1 MEPQPSL
8 KKKTISGLVW
18 SFGDLI
24 GNQGIQFLI
33 QVVLARLLMPEHF
46 GLIGMILVF
55 IALSN
60 SLVDSGFTQALIRE
74 RQASQTDYSTVFY
87 FNLVISLLIYSSLF
101 VAAPVISQ
109 FFNEPQLVSLVRVLS
124 IGIVIN
130 AFAIIP
136 KALFAK
142 EVNFKAQ
149 AKINLSAS
157 VLSGVIAIG
166 LAVAGYG
173 VWSLVLRQ
181 LSMNAIQSVLFN
193 ITKKWWPS
201 LVFSVASFKRLFG
214 FGWKLLVSGLIDTFY
229 TNVYFLIIGK
239 QYSATQLGYYTN
251 ASRFSEIVSQNLAAT
266 ILRVTYP
273 VLSSIQDEHE
283 RLKQSYKHI
292 TKLAAFLIFPVMVGM
307 AAVGEPLVLLVFGD
321 KWQEMIVYFQLLSIA
336 GMLYPILALDLSIL
350 QVKGRSD
357 LYLKLELINKGM
369 LTGLLVLAVVFQL
382 GVIGLIG
389 AAIVNT
395 YVEFFIN
402 SHVSKQEVSYP
413 AKEKLL
419 DLLPIFGLSFFM
431 GGVVWGLGFVLETSL
446 FVQLGMQLFL
456 GIVVY
461 IAACRLIRLAELQTV
476 YGLIHPVVKKI
487 THSFRHH

>member
-8 KKKTISGLVW
+8 KKKTIGGLLW

-33 QVVLARLLMPEHF
+33 QIILARLLLPEHF

-74 RQASQTDYSTVFY
+74 RNASQTDYSTIFY
-87 FNLVISLLIYSSLF
+87 FNLLISVLIYVILYA
-101 VAAPVISQ
+101 AAPSISR
-109 FFNEPQLVSLVRVLS
+109 FFDEPQLVSLLRLLS

-136 KALFAK
+136 KAMFAK

-149 AKINLSAS
+149 AKINLSS
-157 VLSGVIAIG
+157 SILSGVIAVV

-181 LSMNAIQSVLFN
+181 LSMNAIQSLLFA
-193 ITKKWWPS
+193 ISKKWIPS
-201 LVFSVASFKRLFG
+201 LVFSIASFKRLFG

-229 TNVYFLIIGK
+229 TNVYFLIIGR
-239 QYSATQLGYYTN
+239 QYSAAQLGYYTN
-251 ASRFSEIVSQNLAAT
+251 ASRFSEIISQNLAAT

-283 RLKQSYKHI
+283 RLKQSYKSI

-307 AAVGEPLVLLVFGD
+307 AAVGEPLVMLVFGE
-321 KWQEMIVYFQLLSIA
+321 KWLQMIPYFQLLSIA
-336 GMLYPILALDLSIL
+336 GMLYPILALDLSLL

-357 LYLKLELINKGM
+357 LYLLLEIINKIS
-369 LTGLLVLAVVFQL
+369 LTILLFLAVWLEL
-382 GVIGLIG
+382 GVIGLIT
-389 AAIVNT
+389 AAILNT
-395 YVEFFIN
+395 YLEFFVN
-402 SHVSKQEVSYP
+402 SHFSKREVSYP
-413 AKEKLL
+413 AKEKVR
-419 DLLPIFGLSFFM
+419 DLLPIYLLSFLM
-431 GGVVWGLGFVLETSL
+431 GAVVWMLGLLVDTTIVIQLLLQVTIGML
-446 FVQLGMQLFL
+446 F
-456 GIVVY
+456 Y
-461 IAACRLIRLAELQTV
+461 IAACRVANIAELKTV
-476 YGLIHPVVKKI
+476 YGLILSLLKKV
-487 THSFRHH
+487 RER

>member
-8 KKKTISGLVW
+8 KKKTIGGLFW

-33 QVVLARLLMPEHF
+33 QIILARLLLPEHF

-74 RQASQTDYSTVFY
+74 RNASQTDYSTVFY
-87 FNLVISLLIYSSLF
+87 FNLFVSVLIYGTLYA
-101 VAAPVISQ
+101 AAPSISG
-109 FFNEPQLVSLVRVLS
+109 FFGEPQLVSLIRVLS

-130 AFAIIP
+130 ALAVIP
-136 KALFAK
+136 KAMFAK

-149 AKINLSAS
+149 ATINLSAS
-157 VLSGVIAIG
+157 IVSGIFAVG
-166 LAVAGYG
+166 LAVGGYG

-181 LSMNAIQSVLFN
+181 LSMNAIQSLLFAL
-193 ITKKWWPS
+193 TKKWIPS
-201 LVFSVASFKRLFG
+201 LVFSVSSFRRLFG

-229 TNVYFLIIGK
+229 TNVYFLIIGR
-239 QYSATQLGYYTN
+239 QYSAAQLGYYTN

-283 RLKQSYKHI
+283 RLKQSYKKI

-307 AAVGEPLVLLVFGD
+307 AAVGEPLVLLVFGE
-321 KWQEMIVYFQLLSIA
+321 KWLPMVPYFQLLSIA

-357 LYLKLELINKGM
+357 LYLLLEIINKVS
-369 LTGLLVLAVVFQL
+369 LTILLFLAVWLEL

-395 YVEFFIN
+395 YLEFFVN
-402 SHVSKQEVSYP
+402 SHFSKREVAYP
-413 AKEKLL
+413 AKEKVQ
-419 DLLPIFGLSFFM
+419 DLLAIYLLSFGM
-431 GGVVWGLGFVLETSL
+431 GAVVWGLGVWLDTGTV
-446 FVQLGMQLFL
+446 VQLLLQIAAGILF
-456 GIVVY
+456 Y
-461 IAACRLIRLAELQTV
+461 IAACRIANITELKTV
-476 YGLIHPVVKKI
+476 YGLIRSILNKTK
-487 THSFRHH
+487 

>member
-8 KKKTISGLVW
+8 KKKTIGGLLW

-33 QVVLARLLMPEHF
+33 QIILARMLLPEHF

-60 SLVDSGFTQALIRE
+60 SIVDSGFTQALIRE
-74 RQASQTDYSTVFY
+74 RNATQADYSTVFY
-87 FNLVISLLIYSSLF
+87 FNLLISVFIYLLLF
-101 VAAPVISQ
+101 AAAPAISG
-109 FFNEPQLVSLVRVLS
+109 FFGEPQLVSLVRVLS
-124 IGIVIN
+124 LGIIIN
-130 AFAIIP
+130 SLAIIP
-136 KALFAK
+136 KAMFAK

-149 AKINLSAS
+149 AKINLSS
-157 VLSGVIAIG
+157 SILSGFIAVG
-166 LAVAGYG
+166 LAMTGYG
-173 VWSLVLRQ
+173 VWSLVMRQ
-181 LSMNAIQSVLFN
+181 LSMNAIQSLLFN
-193 ITKKWWPS
+193 LSKKWIPS
-201 LVFSVASFKRLFG
+201 LIFSIASFKRLFG

-229 TNVYFLIIGK
+229 TNVYFLIIGR

-283 RLKQSYKHI
+283 RLRQSYRKI

-307 AAVGEPLVLLVFGD
+307 AAVGEPLVLLVFGE
-321 KWQEMIVYFQLLSIA
+321 KWLPMVPYFQLLSIA

-357 LYLKLELINKGM
+357 LYLLLEIINK
-369 LTGLLVLAVVFQL
+369 LSLSVLLFLAVWLEL

-389 AAIVNT
+389 AAIMNT
-395 YVEFFIN
+395 YLEFFVN
-402 SHVSKQEVSYP
+402 SHFSKREVAYP
-413 AKEKLL
+413 AAEKLR
-419 DLLPIFGLSFFM
+419 DLLPVYLLSFGM
-431 GGVVWGLGFVLETSL
+431 GTVVWLLGGMLGTNILIQLLLQIAAGIL
-446 FVQLGMQLFL
+446 FYTV
-456 GIVVY
+456 
-461 IAACRLIRLAELQTV
+461 ACRLANITELKTV
-476 YGLIHPVVKKI
+476 YGLILPLLKKI
-487 THSFRHH
+487 K

>member
-8 KKKTISGLVW
+8 KKKTIGGLLW

-33 QVVLARLLMPEHF
+33 QIILARMLLPEHF

-74 RQASQTDYSTVFY
+74 RNASQTDYSTIFY
-87 FNLVISLLIYSSLF
+87 FNLLISVMIYGILYA
-101 VAAPVISQ
+101 AAPAISD
-109 FFNEPQLVSLVRVLS
+109 FFNEPQLVSLLRVLS
-124 IGIVIN
+124 IGIIIN

-136 KALFAK
+136 KAMFAK

-149 AKINLSAS
+149 ATINLSAS
-157 VLSGVIAIG
+157 IVSGIVAIG
-166 LAVAGYG
+166 LAMAGYG

-181 LSMNAIQSVLFN
+181 LSMNAIQSLLFTLSKRW
-193 ITKKWWPS
+193 IPS
-201 LVFSVASFKRLFG
+201 LVFSIASFKRLFG

-229 TNVYFLIIGK
+229 TNVYFLIIGR

-283 RLKQSYKHI
+283 RLKQSYTKI

-307 AAVGEPLVLLVFGD
+307 AAVGEPLVLLVFGE
-321 KWQEMIVYFQLLSIA
+321 KWLPMVPYFQLLSIA

-357 LYLKLELINKGM
+357 LYLLLEIINKIS
-369 LTGLLVLAVVFQL
+369 LTVLLVLAVWLEL

-389 AAIVNT
+389 AAILNT
-395 YVEFFIN
+395 YLEFFVN
-402 SHVSKQEVSYP
+402 SYFSKREVAYP
-413 AKEKLL
+413 AKEKVR
-419 DLLPIFGLSFFM
+419 DLLPIYLLSFAM
-431 GGVVWGLGFVLETSL
+431 GAVVWGGGELLDTGVLVKL
-446 FVQLGMQLFL
+446 LLQIAG
-456 GIVVY
+456 GIVFY
-461 IAACRLIRLAELQTV
+461 IAACRIAHIAELKTV
-476 YGLIHPVVKKI
+476 YGLLLPMLKKI
-487 THSFRHH
+487 K

>member
-8 KKKTISGLVW
+8 KKKTIGGLVW

-33 QVVLARLLMPEHF
+33 QIILARLLLPEHF

-74 RQASQTDYSTVFY
+74 RNTSQTDYSTVFY
-87 FNLVISLLIYSSLF
+87 FNLFVSVLIYGTLYA
-101 VAAPVISQ
+101 AAPSISR
-109 FFNEPQLVSLVRVLS
+109 FFDEPQLVPLIRVLS

-130 AFAIIP
+130 AFAVIP
-136 KALFAK
+136 KAMFAK

-149 AKINLSAS
+149 AKINLSS
-157 VLSGVIAIG
+157 SILSGVIAVG

-181 LSMNAIQSVLFN
+181 LSMNAIQSLLF
-193 ITKKWWPS
+193 TLSKKWIPS
-201 LVFSVASFKRLFG
+201 LVFSVASFRRLFG

-229 TNVYFLIIGK
+229 TNVYFLIIGR
-239 QYSATQLGYYTN
+239 QYSAAQLGYYTN

-283 RLKQSYKHI
+283 RLKQSYKNI
-292 TKLAAFLIFPVMVGM
+292 TKLTAFLIFPVMVGM
-307 AAVGEPLVLLVFGD
+307 AAVGEPLVLLVFGE
-321 KWQEMIVYFQLLSIA
+321 KWLPMVSYFQLLSIA

-357 LYLKLELINKGM
+357 LYLLLEIINKIS
-369 LTGLLVLAVVFQL
+369 LTILLVLAVWLEL
-382 GVIGLIG
+382 GVVGLIA
-389 AAIVNT
+389 AAILNT
-395 YVEFFIN
+395 YLEFFVN
-402 SHVSKQEVSYP
+402 SHFSKREVAYP
-413 AKEKLL
+413 AKEKVR
-419 DLLPIFGLSFFM
+419 DLLPIYLLSFGM
-431 GGVVWGLGFVLETSL
+431 GAVVWAFGRLLEMAIPIQLMLQISAGIL
-446 FVQLGMQLFL
+446 FY
-456 GIVVY
+456 IVSCR
-461 IAACRLIRLAELQTV
+461 IANITELKTV
-476 YGLIHPVVKKI
+476 YGLIRSILNKI
-487 THSFRHH
+487 K

>member
-1 MEPQPSL
+1 MEPKPSL
-8 KKKTISGLVW
+8 KKKTIGGLFW

-33 QVVLARLLMPEHF
+33 QIILARLLLPEHF

-74 RQASQTDYSTVFY
+74 RNTSQTDYSTVFY
-87 FNLVISLLIYSSLF
+87 FNLFVSLLIYVILW
-101 VAAPVISQ
+101 VAAPGISS
-109 FFNEPQLVSLVRVLS
+109 FFDEPQLVSLVRMLS

-130 AFAIIP
+130 AFAVIP
-136 KALFAK
+136 KAMFAK

-157 VLSGVIAIG
+157 ILSGIIAVG

-181 LSMNAIQSVLFN
+181 LSMNAIQSLLF
-193 ITKKWWPS
+193 TLSKMWMPS
-201 LVFSVASFKRLFG
+201 LVFSMDSFKRLFG

-229 TNVYFLIIGK
+229 TNVYFLIIGR
-239 QYSATQLGYYTN
+239 QYSASQLGYYTN

-283 RLKQSYKHI
+283 RLKQSYKSI

-307 AAVGEPLVLLVFGD
+307 AAVGEPLVLLVFGE
-321 KWQEMIVYFQLLSIA
+321 KWLPMVPYYQLLSIA
-336 GMLYPILALDLSIL
+336 GMLYPILALDLSIF

-357 LYLKLELINKGM
+357 LYLLLEIINKIS
-369 LTGLLVLAVVFQL
+369 LTILLVLAIWLEL
-382 GVIGLIG
+382 GVIGLIA
-389 AAIVNT
+389 AAILNSYLELFV
-395 YVEFFIN
+395 N
-402 SHVSKQEVSYP
+402 SHFSKREVAYP
-413 AKEKLL
+413 AKEKVQ
-419 DLLPIFGLSFFM
+419 DLLPVYLVSFGM
-431 GGVVWGLGFVLETSL
+431 GAVVWGLGTLLETGL
-446 FVQLGMQLFL
+446 LIQLLLQVTG
-456 GIVVY
+456 GIVFY
-461 IAACRLIRLAELQTV
+461 IVACRIANIAEFKTA
-476 YGLIHPVVKKI
+476 YGLILPILNRTK
-487 THSFRHH
+487 

>member
-8 KKKTISGLVW
+8 KKKTIGGLFW

-33 QVVLARLLMPEHF
+33 QIILARLLLPEHF

-74 RQASQTDYSTVFY
+74 RNASQTDYSTVFY
-87 FNLVISLLIYSSLF
+87 FNLFVSLLIYGILYA
-101 VAAPVISQ
+101 AAPAISS
-109 FFNEPQLVSLVRVLS
+109 FFSEPQLVSLVRVLS

-130 AFAIIP
+130 AFAVIP
-136 KALFAK
+136 KAMFAK

-149 AKINLSAS
+149 ATINLSAS
-157 VLSGVIAIG
+157 IVSGVLAVG
-166 LAVAGYG
+166 LAMTGYG

-181 LSMNAIQSVLFN
+181 LSMNAIQSFLF
-193 ITKKWWPS
+193 TASKKWIPS
-201 LVFSVASFKRLFG
+201 LVFSIASFKRLFG

-229 TNVYFLIIGK
+229 TNVYFLIIGR
-239 QYSATQLGYYTN
+239 QYSAAQLGYYTN

-283 RLKQSYKHI
+283 RLKQSYKNI

-307 AAVGEPLVLLVFGD
+307 AAVGEPLVLLVFGE
-321 KWQEMIVYFQLLSIA
+321 KWLPMVPYFQLLSIA

-357 LYLKLELINKGM
+357 LYLLLEIINKIS
-369 LTGLLVLAVVFQL
+369 LTILLFLAVWLEL

-389 AAIVNT
+389 AAILNT
-395 YVEFFIN
+395 YLEFFVN
-402 SHVSKQEVSYP
+402 SHFSKREVAYP
-413 AKEKLL
+413 AKEKLR
-419 DLLPIFGLSFFM
+419 DLLPIYLLSFGM
-431 GGVVWGLGFVLETSL
+431 GAVVWALGGLLEIAIFFQLLLQVAIGIL
-446 FVQLGMQLFL
+446 FY
-456 GIVVY
+456 IV
-461 IAACRLIRLAELQTV
+461 ACRIANITELKTV
-476 YGLIHPVVKKI
+476 YGLIRSILNKTK
-487 THSFRHH
+487 